1 MGVFKGKPNLTGK
14 PKGAINKSTK
24 VARDFILKIVT
35 DNLETIEN
43 DFKQL
48 EPKDRIKLTL
58 DLMTFVIPKL
68 RQVEVEIESNNT
80 DNSEL
85 LEKLMSFPEANFE
98 NV

>member
-14 PKGAINKSTK
+14 PKGAINRTTK
-24 VARDFILKIVT
+24 VAKEFILKIVNE
-35 DNLETIEN
+35 NLETIEN

-68 RQVEVEIESNNT
+68 RQVEATIESSNT
-80 DNSEL
+80 DNTEL
-85 LEKLMSFPEANFE
+85 LQKLMSFDEANFE